1 MQLNPDFI
9 DRLRWKKGNLNN
21 MRFLCKRKRN
31 VQTSGFYGM
40 EVQRKNLF
48 WYVPSEMKGGIPMSI
63 TIWHIFG
70 SDSTGHKVW
79 EEYYLF
85 KRSAKRAFN
94 ALAKAYPKYNWSY
107 SGEPLYLF

>member
-1 MQLNPDFI
+1 
-9 DRLRWKKGNLNN
+9 
-21 MRFLCKRKRN
+21 
-31 VQTSGFYGM
+31 
-40 EVQRKNLF
+40 
-48 WYVPSEMKGGIPMSI
+48 MSI

-94 ALAKAYPKYNWSY
+94 ALTKAYPKYNWSY
-107 SGEPLYLF
+107 SGEPLYLFS